1 MSGFDALLAE
11 PVAPPNLT
19 ATRRAHFAQANASQ
33 ALEGLQVSDEDL
45 AVQERVIS
53 GELKPDEAI
62 ALYIQ
67 NAKRG
72 I

>member
-1 MSGFDALLAE
+1 MSGFETLLVE
-11 PVAPPNLT
+11 PVAAPDLS
-19 ATRRAHFAQANASQ
+19 ATRRAHFVQANASQ
-33 ALEGLQVSDEDL
+33 ALEGLQVSLEDL
-45 AVQERVIS
+45 AVQERLIN